1 MNPKDQLEG
10 ASKLGVKI
18 RRDSSLNL
26 TSKTILFPEKLELA
40 NKVVANLKWK
50 VD

>member
-1 MNPKDQLEG
+1 MKSKKKLEG

-18 RRDSSLNL
+18 RKDSSLNL
-26 TSKTILFPEKLELA
+26 TSKKVLFPEKLELA

-50 VD
+50 AD